1 MPALYPSDDAFEA
14 SSFLLVDDHPV
25 VRAGVAQLLRQAW
38 PQRACD
44 EADSVA
50 AALAA
55 LDAKRYALVVLDLKL
70 RHETGLDLLQ
80 AMREQADVPPVL
92 VMSMHDSPSLL
103 NAALKAGAR
112 GYVSKLSAADELAK
126 AVRSVLEGGRYW
138 SSAVL
143 DAMVGA
149 ELSQGGLP
157 ALAPREWQVFTLLA
171 EGCDKPEMAARLGLS
186 ESTVETYRQRLR
198 SKLGLADNLQL
209 VKAAVEHFV
218 ASGTR

>member
-1 MPALYPSDDAFEA
+1 MPAPAPLDDAFEA
-14 SSFLLVDDHPV
+14 SPFLLVDDHPV
-25 VRAGVAQLLRQAW
+25 VRAGLAQLLRQAW
-38 PQRACD
+38 PQRPCD
-44 EADSVA
+44 EADNVA

-55 LDAKRYALVVLDLKL
+55 LDARRYALVVLDLKL

-80 AMREQADVPPVL
+80 ALRERTAVPPVL
-92 VMSMHDSPSLL
+92 VMSMHESPALL

-112 GYVSKLSAADELAK
+112 GYVSKLSAAEELAK
-126 AVRSVLEGGRYW
+126 AVRSLLEGGRYW
-138 SSAVL
+138 SSPVL
-143 DAMVGA
+143 DALVGA

-171 EGCDKPEMAARLGLS
+171 EGCDKPEMATRLGLS

-209 VKAAVEHFV
+209 VKAAVEHFI
-218 ASGTR
+218 ASGAR